1 MNVRRRAGSILPE
14 AARRAARHR
23 GVTVQV
29 DLVERASRG
38 DRDAFA
44 TLVQSQVDRCYGLA
58 YRILRDHHRAQ
69 DATQQALLGAW
80 RDLPTLREPE
90 RFEAWLHRL
99 VVHACYAEA
108 RTERRAV
115 ARVLAIRP
123 TAAEPGDQMGAV
135 GDRELLDQAFRTLT
149 PEHRSV
155 VVLHHHHGYPLTEIA
170 SLLGIPVGTA
180 RSRLH
185 YAVRRLRAELDSATR
200 STLIEE
206 RPA

>member
-1 MNVRRRAGSILPE
+1 
-14 AARRAARHR
+14 
-23 GVTVQV
+23 VQV

-44 TLVQSQVDRCYGLA
+44 TLVQAHVDRCYGLA

-80 RDLPTLREPE
+80 RDLPTLREPQ

-99 VVHACYAEA
+99 VVHACYSEA
-108 RTERRAV
+108 RTERRST
-115 ARVLAIRP
+115 ARVHAIRP
-123 TAAEPGDQMGAV
+123 TEAAPGDEMGAV
-135 GDRELLDQAFRTLT
+135 GDRELLDRAFRTLT

-155 VVLHHHHGYPLTEIA
+155 VVLHHHHGYQLTEIA
-170 SLLGIPVGTA
+170 SLLGIPEGTA

-185 YAVRRLRAELDSATR
+185 YGVRQLRAELEAAAAPR
-200 STLIEE
+200 LIEE